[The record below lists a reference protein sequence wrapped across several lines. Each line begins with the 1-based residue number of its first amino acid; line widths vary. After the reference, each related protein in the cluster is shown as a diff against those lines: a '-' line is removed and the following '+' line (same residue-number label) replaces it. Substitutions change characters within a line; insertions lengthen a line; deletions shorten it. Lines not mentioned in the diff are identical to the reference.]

1 MTLNTNIAFVFILT
15 VFSKLEKTQKIG
27 YPVSIVIIFTLLFD
41 HCPIKHWCIWSFHLQ
56 RINKMK
62 GIQYICIYS
71 HFTFSRME
79 IILFTSTITFL
90 DLIYLLWTQ
99 IWIRNTC
106 LSRRLNKHKSV
117 VYIFYQFK
125 FYQVEW

>member
-1 MTLNTNIAFVFILT
+1 MKNY
-15 VFSKLEKTQKIG
+15 SPKIG
-27 YPVSIVIIFTLLFD
+27 YPVSFVVVFTLLLG

-62 GIQYICIYS
+62 GIQYGYTYIFPFYLL
-71 HFTFSRME
+71 RME

-90 DLIYLLWTQ
+90 DLIQ

-117 VYIFYQFK
+117 VYVFYQFK
-125 FYQVEW
+125 LQNDNKLLLLINFKFKIRIEMSFNR